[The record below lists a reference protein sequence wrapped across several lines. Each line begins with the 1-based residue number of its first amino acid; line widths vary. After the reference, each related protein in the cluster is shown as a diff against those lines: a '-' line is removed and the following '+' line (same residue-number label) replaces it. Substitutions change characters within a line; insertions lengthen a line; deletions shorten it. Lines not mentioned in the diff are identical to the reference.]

1 MNLGNLKDIKLQN
14 LREHSPETYR
24 ELQQSGNLD
33 EYLESKATAAEQ
45 ELDSLI
51 DAGYSDQEAWEV
63 VREDFLMPVDD
74 ESDEDE
80 GPNDAML
87 SLLNETIDIQNRAL
101 EELAEVPPQSE
112 QEPEN

>member
-24 ELQQSGNLD
+24 EIQQSGNLD

-51 DAGYSDQEAWEV
+51 DSGYSDHEAWEV
-63 VREDFLMPVDD
+63 VRADFLMPLDD
-74 ESDEDE
+74 EPDEDE

-87 SLLNETIDIQNRAL
+87 SALNESIDLMNRVE
-101 EELAEVPPQSE
+101 EELAEVPPRSDR
-112 QEPEN
+112 EPEI

>member
-1 MNLGNLKDIKLQN
+1 MNIHNLKDLKLQN
-14 LREHSPETYR
+14 LSEHSPETYR

-33 EYLESKATAAEQ
+33 KYLESKAAAAEQ

-74 ESDEDE
+74 ELDEDE
-80 GPNDAML
+80 GPNDGML
-87 SLLNETIDIQNRAL
+87 SLLNETVDLQNRAMQGL
-101 EELAEVPPQSE
+101 EKVPPQSD
-112 QEPEN
+112 QEPEK